1 MTQHRPS
8 PAAILSQDG
17 APRPGDLSSPKADTR
32 ADTRADARADA
43 KAGRETGADSGGK
56 RALRPDAP
64 PRMRA
69 GRRLRPGTLAGLGFI
84 APLAV
89 YLAVFYA
96 YPLYENVSMSLHRFT
111 RATYVTGEAPYA
123 GTQIYREVLGS
134 ADFWPTVAHT
144 ATFVVVSLVFQYSIG
159 LGLAVF
165 FQRSFRLSAVL
176 RGLFLVPWLLP
187 IIVSGTTWQWMMDAD
202 AGVIN
207 RLLGVVGL
215 DPIWWLNSENS
226 LWAVI
231 IANIWL
237 GIPFNLVIL
246 YSGLQN
252 ISPDLYEA
260 AAIDGA
266 GRWRQFRHI
275 TFPLL
280 KPVSAVT
287 LLLGFV
293 YTLKVVDI
301 IWIMTTG
308 TGKSQTLATWA
319 YSMAFGKGS
328 AAIIKYSEASVV
340 GSILLVIALAMGFV
354 YLTVQ
359 RRQEA

>member
-1 MTQHRPS
+1 MSNVSEQRVGQAATLSFGEELRTEAPVATSEATGS
-8 PAAILSQDG
+8 P
-17 APRPGDLSSPKADTR
+17 
-32 ADTRADARADA
+32 
-43 KAGRETGADSGGK
+43 
-56 RALRPDAP
+56 
-64 PRMRA
+64 
-69 GRRLRPGTLAGLGFI
+69 RRSRRRVRPGTWAGLGFV
-84 APLAV
+84 APLVV
-89 YLAVFYA
+89 YLGVFYA

-111 RATYVTGEAPYA
+111 RATYVTGQAPYVGGA
-123 GTQIYREVLGS
+123 IYREMLS
-134 ADFWPTVAHT
+134 SSQFWPTVSHT

-165 FQRSFRLSAVL
+165 FHRHFPLSGVL

-202 AGVIN
+202 SGVIN
-207 RLLGVVGL
+207 RLLGVFGV
-215 DPIWWLNSENS
+215 DPIWWLNSDNS
-226 LWAVI
+226 LWAVV

-252 ISPDLYEA
+252 ISADLYEA

-266 GRWRQFRHI
+266 GSWRQFWHI
-275 TFPLL
+275 TLPLL
-280 KPVSAVT
+280 RPVTAIT

-319 YSMAFGKGS
+319 YSMAFGKGAS
-328 AAIIKYSEASVV
+328 AVIKYSEASVV
-340 GSILLVIALAMGFV
+340 GSILLLIALVMGFV
-354 YLTVQ
+354 YLFVQ

>member
-1 MTQHRPS
+1 M
-8 PAAILSQDG
+8 
-17 APRPGDLSSPKADTR
+17 
-32 ADTRADARADA
+32 
-43 KAGRETGADSGGK
+43 
-56 RALRPDAP
+56 
-64 PRMRA
+64 
-69 GRRLRPGTLAGLGFI
+69 LAGIGFI
-84 APLAV
+84 APLLA
-89 YLAVFYA
+89 YLVIFYA

-123 GTQIYREVLGS
+123 GGDIYQEVISS
-134 ADFWPTVAHT
+134 AQFWPTVLQT

-165 FQRSFRLSAVL
+165 FQRHFPLSVVM

-187 IIVSGTTWQWMMDAD
+187 IIVSATTWQWMMDAD
-202 AGVIN
+202 SGIIN
-207 RLLGVVGL
+207 RLIGVVGS
-215 DPIWWLNSENS
+215 DPVWWLNSDNS

-246 YSGLQN
+246 YSGLQGV
-252 ISPDLYEA
+252 PVELYEA

-266 GRWRQFRHI
+266 GRARQFWHI
-275 TFPLL
+275 TLPLL
-280 KPVSAVT
+280 KPVTAVT

-308 TGKSQTLATWA
+308 TGSSQTLATWA
-319 YSMAFGKGS
+319 YSMAFGKGAS
-328 AAIIKYSEASVV
+328 AVIKYSEASVI
-340 GSILLVIALAMGFV
+340 GSILLLVALVMGFV
-354 YLTVQ
+354 HLFVQ
-359 RRQEA
+359 RRQEAV

>member
-1 MTQHRPS
+1 
-8 PAAILSQDG
+8 
-17 APRPGDLSSPKADTR
+17 
-32 ADTRADARADA
+32 
-43 KAGRETGADSGGK
+43 
-56 RALRPDAP
+56 
-64 PRMRA
+64 
-69 GRRLRPGTLAGLGFI
+69 
-84 APLAV
+84 
-89 YLAVFYA
+89 
-96 YPLYENVSMSLHRFT
+96 MSLHRFT
-111 RATYVTGEAPYA
+111 RATYVTGEAPYV
-123 GTQIYREVLGS
+123 GSEVYREVLDS
-134 ADFWPTVAHT
+134 SQFWPTVTQT
-144 ATFVVVSLVFQYSIG
+144 ATFVLVSLAFQYSIG
-159 LGLAVF
+159 LALAVF
-165 FQRSFRLSAVL
+165 FERNFRLSAVL

-187 IIVSGTTWQWMMDAD
+187 IIVSATTWQWMMDAD
-202 AGVIN
+202 SGVIN
-207 RLLGVVGL
+207 RLIGVFGV
-215 DPIWWLNSENS
+215 DPVWWLNSDNS

-252 ISPDLYEA
+252 IPGDLYEA

-266 GRWRQFRHI
+266 SRWRQFRHI

-280 KPVSAVT
+280 KPVTAVT

-308 TGKSQTLATWA
+308 TGTSQTLATWA

-328 AAIIKYSEASVV
+328 SAVIKYSEASVV
-340 GSILLVIALAMGFV
+340 GSILLLVALVMGFV
-354 YLTVQ
+354 YLAVQ